1 MSENARTRWQARYEK
16 SRVREVDF
24 TTLSGLELEPAYGTD
39 DSEWPGEFPF
49 TRGLYPTGYR
59 GRSWTIRQF
68 AGFGNAQQTNERYRM
83 ILGRG
88 GGGLS
93 VAFDMPT
100 LMGRDSD
107 DPKSLGEVGHCGV
120 AIDSAADME
129 VLFDGID
136 LGDVTTSMTISGPA
150 VPVFCMMIVAAER
163 AGVDTGKLNG
173 TLQTDIFKEYIA
185 QKEWIFG
192 PEPHLRLI
200 GDLMEYC
207 AEKIPAYK
215 PLSVSGYHI
224 REAGSTAAQELAFTL
239 ADGFGYVELGL
250 SRGLDVDVF
259 APGLSFFFD
268 AHVDFFEEIAKFRA
282 ARRIWAR
289 WMRDVYGATTDK
301 AQWLRF
307 HTQTAGVSLTAQQPY
322 NNVVRTGIE
331 ALSAVLGGTN
341 SLHTNALDETL
352 ALPSEQAAEI
362 ALRTQQVI
370 MEETGVVNVADPLG
384 GSWYVEALTDRI
396 EAEAN
401 AIFDQILAMGGST
414 AHLRPARADRRGRR
428 SRRVARSPAGSCA
441 ASRTAGSCPRS
452 PRRRSSTRSSLEK
465 GEKRIVGVN
474 CHTESVTH
482 DLEILRV
489 SHEVEVEQ
497 VRVLAARRQA
507 ARRRGRDGGAGRM
520 VDGGARR
527 REHDRADARRG
538 ARRGDARRDLRRAA
552 GRVGRVPRTGPV
564 LSRRRRSLGL
574 AHDAAA
580 VLPPGRDRPVR
591 PQAPAP
597 QPAAGGTRG
606 RRPAAGGSSYA
617 VEVTEENFQATIESS
632 MTAPV
637 LLVFYSPTRMPES
650 QQLADDLVDAVDGV
664 RGPVPGRPG
673 RHRRRAG
680 DRAGDADPVDP
691 AGGRGP
697 RRPSGAADPGRAA
710 ARRAALRADH
720 QVMQQLTA
728 QGMTGR
734 HQPRVGRP
742 STPTATASPTSTRAT
757 PPPRTRSATVTST
770 ARSRSTRSSSTPTP
784 PTPRPPPAWRWPRS
798 CSAPRASTSTPP
810 GAAAAANPDD
820 VDAQTMVADLDMLGG
835 HVEDAFNRLIELVR
849 RTSGDDRNQ
858 AREHLLG
865 LFGAVG
871 NDDPRVLKGRQSLAS
886 ALF

>member
-1 MSENARTRWQARYEK
+1 MFGFLRPAGENARQFAGISRTSYYLPMTDDARSRWQARYDAALAGG
-16 SRVREVDF
+16 RTRTADY
-24 TTLSGLELEPAYGTD
+24 TTLSGMTVEPAYGTE

-59 GRSWTIRQF
+59 GRTWTIRQF
-68 AGFGNAQQTNERYRM
+68 AGFGNAEQTNERYRM

-107 DPKSLGEVGHCGV
+107 DRKALGEVGHCGV

-129 VLFDGID
+129 RLFKDID
-136 LGDVTTSMTISGPA
+136 LGAVTTSMTISGPA

-163 AGVDTGKLNG
+163 AGVDTKLLNG

-185 QKEWIFG
+185 QKEWLFG

-207 AEKIPAYK
+207 AEEIPAYK

-250 SRGLDVDVF
+250 ARGLDVDVF

-289 WMRDVYGATTDK
+289 WMRDVYGARSEK

-331 ALSAVLGGTN
+331 ALAAVLGGTN

-384 GSWYVEALTDRI
+384 GSWYVEALTDQI

-401 AIFDQILAMGGST
+401 LIFDKILAMGGAGNGGLT
-414 AHLRPARADRRGRR
+414 HADTEALAAATKRREDPVTKGLLRGIEEGWFMSEIAE
-428 SRRVARSPAGSCA
+428 A
-441 ASRTAGSCPRS
+441 AFTYQIA
-452 PRRRSSTRSSLEK
+452 LEK

-474 CHTESVTH
+474 TNTESVTH

-497 VRVLAARRQA
+497 VRVLA
-507 ARRRGRDGGAGRM
+507 
-520 VDGGARR
+520 
-527 REHDRADARRG
+527 E
-538 ARRGDARRDLRRAA
+538 RRAH
-552 GRVGRVPRTGPV
+552 R
-564 LSRRRRSLGL
+564 
-574 AHDAAA
+574 DEAA
-580 VLPPGRDRPVR
+580 V
-591 PQAPAP
+591 
-597 QPAAGGTRG
+597 
-606 RRPAAGGSSYA
+606 
-617 VEVTEENFQATIESS
+617 
-632 MTAPV
+632 
-637 LLVFYSPTRMPES
+637 
-650 QQLADDLVDAVDGV
+650 
-664 RGPVPGRPG
+664 
-673 RHRRRAG
+673 
-680 DRAGDADPVDP
+680 
-691 AGGRGP
+691 
-697 RRPSGAADPGRAA
+697 
-710 ARRAALRADH
+710 RAALAHLVDVARTDGNMIEPMLEACRVEATLGEICDALRAEW
-720 QVMQQLTA
+720 
-728 QGMTGR
+728 GEYR
-734 HQPRVGRP
+734 EP
-742 STPTATASPTSTRAT
+742 
-757 PPPRTRSATVTST
+757 
-770 ARSRSTRSSSTPTP
+770 AR
-784 PTPRPPPAWRWPRS
+784 
-798 CSAPRASTSTPP
+798 
-810 GAAAAANPDD
+810 
-820 VDAQTMVADLDMLGG
+820 
-835 HVEDAFNRLIELVR
+835 F
-849 RTSGDDRNQ
+849 
-858 AREHLLG
+858 
-865 LFGAVG
+865 
-871 NDDPRVLKGRQSLAS
+871 
-886 ALF
+886 